1 MNCDCC
7 EDDDNDGSGIGG
19 CSDRLV
25 KFHDNKKLRLFRFA
39 KMIAFVQAVY
49 SSNSPHCSAKKDC
62 LRLVRADP
70 ITNIK
75 T

>member
-1 MNCDCC
+1 MNSDCC

-49 SSNSPHCSAKKDC
+49 SSNSPHC
-62 LRLVRADP
+62 
-70 ITNIK
+70 
-75 T
+75 